1 MNSLKQHA
9 TVEILVVS
17 GSLRIVVRPS
27 PGWLSMLFQAAI
39 IALFGLLS
47 LRSWQSEPLLV
58 RIPTVAVVI
67 GGIGGWFAQLFG
79 FSEEIEFDQKS
90 LRVRTETFG
99 WERTREYPIEQC
111 SDLQVQDLTGD
122 AHGLQCRIGWRTIEF
137 GDYLSEQQAIEVLSA
152 LQDALPEVVPKL
164 LHSVD
169 ITKLGLGPN

>member
-1 MNSLKQHA
+1 M
-9 TVEILVVS
+9 
-17 GSLRIVVRPS
+17 
-27 PGWLSMLFQAAI
+27 SMLFQAAI

-47 LRSWQSEPLLV
+47 LRSWQTEPLLV
-58 RIPTVAVVI
+58 RIASVAVVI

-111 SDLQVQDLTGD
+111 TDLQVQDRTGGP
-122 AHGLQCRIGWRTIEF
+122 HGLQCRIGWRTIEF

-152 LQDALPEVVPKL
+152 LQDAMPDVAPKL
-164 LHSVD
+164 LPSVD
-169 ITKLGLGPN
+169 ITTLGLGRN

>member
-1 MNSLKQHA
+1 M
-9 TVEILVVS
+9 EILVLS

-27 PGWLSMLFQAAI
+27 PKLLSMLFQAAV
-39 IALFGLLS
+39 IALFGFLS
-47 LRSWQSEPLLV
+47 LRPWQTEPLLV
-58 RIPTVAVVI
+58 RIAAIAVLI
-67 GGIGGWFAQLFG
+67 GGIAGWFAQLFG

-122 AHGLQCRIGWRTIEF
+122 PHGLQCRIGWRTIEF
-137 GDYLSEQQAIEVLSA
+137 GDYLSEQQAIEVLRA
-152 LQDALPEVVPKL
+152 LQDALPDVVPKL

-169 ITKLGLGPN
+169 ITKLGLGLN

>member
-90 LRVRTETFG
+90 LRVRTESFG

-122 AHGLQCRIGWRTIEF
+122 PHGLQCRIGWRTIEF